1 MTYAGTTAGS
11 TATNPPINVWSALS
25 GGQVSGLGP
34 AGVRNVWVYSSTHT
48 GAECA
53 VANFFTDA
61 KPLGMAPNDLF
72 FGITGSAGTTNPLH
86 FRGVVCAPIST
97 SGGQISSNI
106 SSGL

>member
-1 MTYAGTTAGS
+1 MTYAGATAGS
-11 TATNPPINVWSALS
+11 TSTNPPINFASALS
-25 GGQVSGLGP
+25 AGQGSGLGP
-34 AGVRNVWVYSSTHT
+34 KGVRNMWVYASTHT

-61 KPLGMAPNDLF
+61 KTLGMQPYDLF
-72 FGITGSAGTTNPLH
+72 FGITGSAATTNPLH
-86 FRGVVCAPIST
+86 YRGIVCGPIST

>member
-1 MTYAGTTAGS
+1 MTYAGATAGTTS
-11 TATNPPINVWSALS
+11 TNPPVNVWSALS
-25 GGQVSGLGP
+25 GGQGSGLGP
-34 AGVRNVWVYSSTHT
+34 AGVRNIWVYSSTHT

-53 VANFFTDA
+53 VANFITDA
-61 KPLGMAPNDLF
+61 LNLGMKANDLF
-72 FGITGSAGTTNPLH
+72 FGITGSAATTNPLH